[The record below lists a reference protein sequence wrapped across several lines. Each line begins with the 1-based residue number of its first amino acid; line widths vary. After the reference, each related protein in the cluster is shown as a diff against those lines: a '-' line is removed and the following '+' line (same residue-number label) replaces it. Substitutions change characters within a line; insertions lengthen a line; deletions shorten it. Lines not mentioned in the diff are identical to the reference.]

1 MRSKWCGNP
10 ALRGARTPSGPS
22 PPGHGLGRTSSA
34 PRLPSCAPTQSQ
46 VSGDHLRV
54 TWAGPDRRHRAQRGP
69 RSALG
74 TGGRGPRAAAATA
87 LPGLG
92 QLVGEAVSASL
103 LQAGPRAETTTHT
116 RHRRA
121 RIHTHTHARTHAP
134 TATKRV
140 CRREARSRGALW
152 PQKGPGAAGSALR
165 GYRLPAPR
173 PRLYLRPPPPRV
185 RLPPPLGWPQ
195 AARSIPAAPAPRPAE
210 PG

>member
-1 MRSKWCGNP
+1 MAAKKKWLSPFTTNSSYTHTQGARRFQNHQLKARSLPCFRLPSYLINVFIRRMSRNLSLKSSAGRDCWVGVRSKWCGNP
-10 ALRGARTPSGPS
+10 ALRGTRTPGGPS

-103 LQAGPRAETTTHT
+103 LQAGPRA
-116 RHRRA
+116 
-121 RIHTHTHARTHAP
+121 
-134 TATKRV
+134 
-140 CRREARSRGALW
+140 
-152 PQKGPGAAGSALR
+152 
-165 GYRLPAPR
+165 
-173 PRLYLRPPPPRV
+173 
-185 RLPPPLGWPQ
+185 
-195 AARSIPAAPAPRPAE
+195 
-210 PG
+210 